1 VERHVYDLAIVGAGI
16 AGLAAARRAIDL
28 GLSVVVLEATDQIGG
43 RIRTVSR
50 PDGSIWD
57 AGAHWL
63 LQPAVN
69 PLVREAERLGVR
81 FRRQW
86 RAHDG
91 YWLDGQWLSELES
104 DAVWLD
110 IDDAEDLAREL
121 SAADEDVAF
130 AELIDPESGA
140 LAMIETI
147 LTQQYGEHPGRISA
161 IDRSRYGVFEGDWP
175 VIGGFGRFV
184 EQLFADVPVRPGSP
198 VSVIDWGDEPVRLD
212 VFGDLVEARKVL
224 VTVSTGVLLS
234 GQVLFVPELPADK
247 VAAISSL
254 PMAAQDKVAFRID
267 PTLLDC
273 TADSI
278 QYTRAGDSIVIF
290 NVLPGGQPLV
300 VAYISGYLCRDPE
313 RQGKD
318 ALIGAVIEQFEEVY
332 GPEVAATVSDP
343 EAAIWGTHP
352 YVGGAWAYPEPG
364 ALTARA
370 VLTEPVDGR
379 LWFAGDATSQNAAG
393 TVHGAYESGLDAAE
407 LIAESLGLK
416 VETPLGGDNRPI

>member
-161 IDRSRYGVFEGDWP
+161 IDRSRYGVLEGDWP
-175 VIGGFGRFV
+175 VSGGFGRFV
-184 EQLFADVPVRPGSP
+184 EQ
-198 VSVIDWGDEPVRLD
+198 
-212 VFGDLVEARKVL
+212 
-224 VTVSTGVLLS
+224 
-234 GQVLFVPELPADK
+234 Q
-247 VAAISSL
+247 
-254 PMAAQDKVAFRID
+254 
-267 PTLLDC
+267 
-273 TADSI
+273 
-278 QYTRAGDSIVIF
+278 
-290 NVLPGGQPLV
+290 
-300 VAYISGYLCRDPE
+300 
-313 RQGKD
+313 
-318 ALIGAVIEQFEEVY
+318 
-332 GPEVAATVSDP
+332 
-343 EAAIWGTHP
+343 
-352 YVGGAWAYPEPG
+352 
-364 ALTARA
+364 
-370 VLTEPVDGR
+370 
-379 LWFAGDATSQNAAG
+379 
-393 TVHGAYESGLDAAE
+393 
-407 LIAESLGLK
+407 
-416 VETPLGGDNRPI
+416 